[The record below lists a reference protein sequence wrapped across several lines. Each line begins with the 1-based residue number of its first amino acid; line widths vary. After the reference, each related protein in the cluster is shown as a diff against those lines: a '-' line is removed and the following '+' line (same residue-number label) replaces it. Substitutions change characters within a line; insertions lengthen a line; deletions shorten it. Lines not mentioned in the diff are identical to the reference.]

1 MQTILKS
8 ENPIINMFNPRAQA
22 LTMFIVMK
30 KENTYKE
37 DEEERK
43 FTLELYDKIIVH
55 LIYIDIIILIIWLL
69 T

>member
-1 MQTILKS
+1 
-8 ENPIINMFNPRAQA
+8 MFNPRAQA
-22 LTMFIVMK
+22 LTNAYREMK
-30 KENTYKE
+30 KNTYNE
-37 DEEERK
+37 DKEERR

>member
-1 MQTILKS
+1 
-8 ENPIINMFNPRAQA
+8 MFNRGRKPSQ
-22 LTMFIVMK
+22 MFIVMK

-55 LIYIDIIILIIWLL
+55 LIYIDIIIFIIWLL

>member
-1 MQTILKS
+1 
-8 ENPIINMFNPRAQA
+8 MFNPRAKA
-22 LTMFIVMK
+22 LTNAYREM

-43 FTLELYDKIIVH
+43 FTMELYDKIIVH

>member
-1 MQTILKS
+1 
-8 ENPIINMFNPRAQA
+8 MFNPRAQA

-37 DEEERK
+37 DEEERR
-43 FTLELYDKIIVH
+43 FTLELYDKSSVH
-55 LIYIDIIILIIWLL
+55 LIYIDIIIFIIWLL

>member
-1 MQTILKS
+1 
-8 ENPIINMFNPRAQA
+8 MFNTRAQA
-22 LTMFIVMK
+22 LTNTCREM

-43 FTLELYDKIIVH
+43 FTMELYDKIIVH

>member
-1 MQTILKS
+1 
-8 ENPIINMFNPRAQA
+8 MFNPRAQA
-22 LTMFIVMK
+22 PKNVYRDM

-43 FTLELYDKIIVH
+43 FTMELYDKIIVH
-55 LIYIDIIILIIWLL
+55 LIYIDIIIFIIWVL